1 MTYRHVSSSSH
12 GMNVYEYVYE
22 SCICKVIAA
31 EERDLQECTF
41 KPAVRQPTKDMHVAL
56 EYLSEP
62 AWLRLSRPRPVT
74 PQQSADMAQ
83 LPGGRRDKYLAEEEL
98 AKVRATMDIQ
108 KTDLETVR
116 KTKAR
121 LETELQA
128 ADAKVSKLNKLLLD
142 MEAQHA
148 APSPG
153 KAGNKSGA
161 GGGGPGASPRDKQE
175 EEAKQK
181 AADEAK
187 KAQGKTETAEEQRK
201 SVEAKRQQEE
211 DERNWK
217 KFEELENERQKLEA
231 LPRPV
236 GPADDKSQ
244 VDRYKCVLI
253 KQRDIMIALTSRCVC
268 VRERERERA
277 RESVCVLSHTHTHT
291 HTYKLMCVCVSVRV
305 CVFVCIG

>member
-12 GMNVYEYVYE
+12 GMNVYAYVYA

-41 KPAVRQPTKDMHVAL
+41 KPAVRQPTKDMHVAR

-83 LPGGRRDKYLAEEEL
+83 LPGGR
-98 AKVRATMDIQ
+98 
-108 KTDLETVR
+108 
-116 KTKAR
+116 
-121 LETELQA
+121 
-128 ADAKVSKLNKLLLD
+128 
-142 MEAQHA
+142 
-148 APSPG
+148 APSPGPG

-217 KFEELENERQKLEA
+217 KFEELENERKKLEA

-268 VRERERERA
+268 VCVCERERERVCVCERESERERERE
-277 RESVCVLSHTHTHT
+277 SVSE
-291 HTYKLMCVCVSVRV
+291 RV
-305 CVFVCIG
+305 